1 MNTSFRRLAVLLALV
16 TLFAGSAL
24 GQWKVGDKLPPLSGF
39 GLGPGLPTDLRGQT
53 VLIDFW
59 ASWCAP
65 CKKSFPV
72 LDDLQKKYAGRGF
85 IILAVNVDE
94 DAAKADQFMHD
105 HPVSFA
111 VVRDASQKLVEA
123 AGVAAMP
130 SSFLVDA
137 SGTIRFAHVG
147 FKEESTP
154 AEYTKE
160 IESLL
165 ANGAGE
171 TP

>member
-1 MNTSFRRLAVLLALV
+1 MNTSLRRLPVLLALV
-16 TLFAGSAL
+16 ALFAGSAF
-24 GQWKVGDKLPPLSGF
+24 GQWKVGDKLPALSGF
-39 GLGPGLPTDLRGQT
+39 GLGSGLPANLQGHV
-53 VLIDFW
+53 VLLDFW
-59 ASWCAP
+59 ASWCVP

-72 LDDLQKKYAGRGF
+72 LDDLQKKYAAQGL
-85 IILAVNVDE
+85 IVLAINVDE
-94 DAAKADQFMHD
+94 DAAKMDQFMRD

-111 VVRDASQKLVEA
+111 VVRDASQQLVEA

-137 SGTIRFAHVG
+137 TGVIRFAHVG

-154 AEYTKE
+154 ERYTQE

-165 ANGAGE
+165 ADGAGKS
-171 TP
+171 P